1 MSTETKPA
9 AKTTE
14 NRQSR
19 PGMNDTLRMMASHA
33 GLVVVSFVVLYPVL
47 WVVRMALTPSQAFA
61 VGLSPIPDNPSLQNF
76 VDVVGRTD
84 LSGTWVFGHQLLNS
98 VIVAVATAIVGVAL
112 ATSAAYAFSRFTFPG
127 KNMGM
132 LGLLVTQMFPSTMM
146 IIPLYIILDVTG
158 LLDTRTGLVLVYA
171 TTSIPFSV
179 WMLKG
184 YFDTIPKELEE
195 AARMDGASTSR
206 IFFSIVL
213 PLARPA
219 IAITALFSF
228 MTAWNEFIIAAKFMN
243 AETHYTLPVLL
254 QGYVGAKSTAWG
266 HFAAGAIL
274 VSAPV
279 MALFFFL
286 QKSLVEGLTAGG
298 VKG

>member
-1 MSTETKPA
+1 VTRDERRA
-9 AKTTE
+9 LV
-14 NRQSR
+14 R
-19 PGMNDTLRMMASHA
+19 GVLSHVF
-33 GLVVVSFVVLYPVL
+33 LVVTSVVVLYPVL
-47 WVVRMALTPSQAFA
+47 WVVRMALTDSQSFA
-61 VGLSPIPDNPSLQNF
+61 MGLSPIPSDPSLQNF
-76 VDVVGRTD
+76 VDVVSRADPNGR
-84 LSGTWVFGHQLLNS
+84 WVFGHQLANS
-98 VIVAVATAIVGVAL
+98 VVISLSTALTGVLL

-127 KNMGM
+127 RDLGM
-132 LGLLVTQMFPSTMM
+132 QSLLVTQMFPGTMM
-146 IIPLYIILDVTG
+146 MIPLYLLLDVAG
-158 LLDTRTGLVLVYA
+158 LLDSKLGLVLVYS
-171 TTSIPFSV
+171 TTSIPFST

-195 AARMDGASTSR
+195 AARMDGASTAR
-206 IFFSIVL
+206 IFFQIIL

-228 MTAWNEFIIAAKFMN
+228 MTAWNEFILAAKFMN
-243 AETHYTLPVLL
+243 AEWSYTLPVVL

-286 QKSLVEGLTAGG
+286 QRHLVEGLTAGS

>member
-1 MSTETKPA
+1 MSRTSSKPGSNETFA
-9 AKTTE
+9 
-14 NRQSR
+14 
-19 PGMNDTLRMMASHA
+19 LIASHA
-33 GLVVVSFVVLYPVL
+33 LLVFVAFIVLYPVL

-61 VGLSPIPDNPSLQNF
+61 VGLSPIPENPSLQNF
-76 VDVVGRTD
+76 VEVVGRTD
-84 LSGTWVFGHQLLNS
+84 LDGTWLFGHQLFNS
-98 VIVAVATAIVGVAL
+98 LVVASATALVGVGL

-127 KNMGM
+127 KNLGM
-132 LGLLVTQMFPSTMM
+132 LSLLVTQMFPGTMM
-146 IIPLYIILDVTG
+146 IIPLYILLDVTN
-158 LLDTRTGLVLVYA
+158 LLDTKSGLILVYA

-206 IFFSIVL
+206 IFFTIVL

-266 HFAAGAIL
+266 HFAAGAII

-286 QKSLVEGLTAGG
+286 QKSLVEGLTAGS

>member
-1 MSTETKPA
+1 MTREQ
-9 AKTTE
+9 
-14 NRQSR
+14 RR
-19 PGMNDTLRMMASHA
+19 DLIRGIASHVF
-33 GLVVVSFVVLYPVL
+33 LVVTSAVVLYPVL
-47 WVVRMALTPSQAFA
+47 WVVRMALTDSQSFA
-61 VGLSPIPDNPSLQNF
+61 MGLSPIPEDPSLQNF
-76 VDVVGRTD
+76 IDVVGRTD
-84 LSGTWVFGHQLLNS
+84 LNGRWVFGHQLLNS
-98 VIVAVATAIVGVAL
+98 VTISVTTALTGVLL

-127 KNMGM
+127 KNLGM
-132 LGLLVTQMFPSTMM
+132 QSLLVTQMFPGTMM
-146 IIPLYIILDVTG
+146 MIPLYLILDVTG
-158 LLDTRTGLVLVYA
+158 LLDQKLGLILVYS
-171 TTSIPFSV
+171 TTSIPFST

-195 AARMDGASTSR
+195 AARMDGASTLR
-206 IFFSIVL
+206 IFFQIIL

-228 MTAWNEFIIAAKFMN
+228 MTAWNEFILAAKFMN
-243 AETHYTLPVLL
+243 AETSYTLPVVL

-274 VSAPV
+274 VSTPV

-286 QKSLVEGLTAGG
+286 QKHLVEGLTAGS